1 MVTTVILEGIQNS
14 ANLVINKQRLSIDNL
29 TFKLF
34 YQWTVAQLICFSI
47 LISCNQVFGESI
59 VCDLPRKGVNQ
70 NVLQS
75 YCLMYSTFNI
85 PSSFTGPCA
94 RTQPRESV
102 YNTYYQWVAIFLMIQ
117 SIIFYIPRIIWLM
130 LEGGLMSYLGKGTT
144 GKLIEDMDQKTDA
157 LLSVFKDQLENKYN
171 RYTFLF
177 FFCEILNIIILI
189 SQFFITN
196 VFLQRQFLDY
206 GPKVFSFYQKTQDE
220 VMLNNEINPMCEVF
234 PRIASCNYWKY
245 GGAGA
250 QMRYTALCIL
260 SLNIIIDKIYVWLW
274 FWYVCLFC
282 IGIVKIIS
290 QIFITTSRRIRF
302 WMMQMKMHRFF
313 KEGEDL
319 RHIRSYLDSC
329 KVGDWFVLYQMSKN
343 LNKRFFYDFLVKL
356 SKEGKVHS
364 L

>member
-189 SQFFITN
+189 SQCSAFI
-196 VFLQRQFLDY
+196 RK
-206 GPKVFSFYQKTQDE
+206 PKMK

-274 FWYVCLFC
+274 FC
-282 IGIVKIIS
+282 
-290 QIFITTSRRIRF
+290 RRIRF